1 MGQLTDASVV
11 LRFGYQAIRRAGLPT
26 EEILTKAGVAL
37 NQVDTNTRTHLNA
50 QYAFWIA
57 AEEVSKDPDIGLH
70 LGEHLPLYRG
80 QVIEHLFIS
89 SATFGEGLKRA
100 LAYQRLISDAL
111 QARLVVDEN
120 GCYLTNGEQS
130 FSDNIV
136 NRHFSECAL
145 SGILRFFKF
154 ITEGAFKPIF
164 IDFDFNQGAAEDE
177 YIRVYG
183 CPVSLGQK
191 ETRLYFDADI
201 LDYPLWQAEP
211 ELLQLHEQLA
221 IEKLQELAR
230 YDLVGEVRRAIGS
243 TLESGETTLE
253 TVAAQLHITP
263 RRLRTQLSEANT
275 SFQQILS
282 DYRCRLA
289 KKLLANTNESVERI
303 VYLTGF
309 SEPSTFYRAF
319 KRWTNETP
327 VEYRKRKQRSS

>member
-1 MGQLTDASVV
+1 MSQLTDASVV
-11 LRFGYQAIRRAGLPT
+11 LRLGYQAIRRAGLPT

-37 NQVDTNTRTHLNA
+37 NQVQQNARTPLNA
-50 QYAFWIA
+50 QYAFWVA

-80 QVIEHLFIS
+80 QVIEHLFVS
-89 SATFGEGLKRA
+89 SENFGEGLKRA

-111 QARLVVDEN
+111 HAQLVIEDDR
-120 GCYLTNGEQS
+120 CYLTNGEQPWA
-130 FSDNIV
+130 DNLI
-136 NRHFSECAL
+136 NRHFSECAF

-154 ITEGAFKPIF
+154 ITEGRFEPLY
-164 IDFDFNQGAAEDE
+164 IDFNFNAGASADE
-177 YIRVYG
+177 YLRVYE
-183 CPVSLGQK
+183 CPVSLGQR
-191 ETRLYFDADI
+191 ETRLYFDPAI
-201 LDYPLWQAEP
+201 LSFPLWQAEP

-253 TVAAQLHITP
+253 TVATQLDITP

-289 KKLLANTNESVERI
+289 KKLLANTSESVERI

-319 KRWTNETP
+319 KRWTSETP
-327 VEYRKRKQRSS
+327 VEYRKRKQR